1 MVAMSRADALPFR
14 KMNGL
19 GNEIVVIDLRRSS
32 GVLTSAEARAI
43 AAEPR
48 SRFDQLM
55 ALHDPVIAGTDALV
69 RIYNSDGS
77 GAGACGNGTRCIGW
91 LVAQETGRRQL
102 KFETRGGVVDVEV
115 ESIDRITVD
124 MGEPRFRWGEIPLS
138 KRVLGHGS
146 IELQVGRADEPILHS
161 PAVVNIGNPHAVFW
175 VADVDAIDLGRIG
188 PLLETDPLFPDRA
201 NISVALV
208 TSPHAMRVRTWERGA
223 GLTKACGS
231 AACAALVSAARTGRS
246 ARKATVTL
254 PGGDLELEWTASN
267 RILMTGPVEVEYEG
281 VLAQMAPA
289 PESV

>member
-1 MVAMSRADALPFR
+1 MSRADALPFR

-77 GAGACGNGTRCIGW
+77 EAAACGNGTRCIGW

-138 KRVLGHGS
+138 EPVLDTRS

-254 PGGDLELEWTASN
+254 PGGDLEIEWTASN

>member
-1 MVAMSRADALPFR
+1 
-14 KMNGL
+14 MNGL

-77 GAGACGNGTRCIGW
+77 EAAACGNGTRCIGW

-138 KRVLGHGS
+138 EPVLDTRS

-254 PGGDLELEWTASN
+254 PGGDLEIEWTASN